1 MNTTIEKIKKI
12 DKINISESKIQKTKE
27 DEKRLSSKDQFC
39 LKALDYF
46 VF

>member
-1 MNTTIEKIKKI
+1 MNATIEKI
-12 DKINISESKIQKTKE
+12 DRINISESKIEKTKE
-27 DEKRLSSKDQFC
+27 VEKKPSLKDQFC

>member
-1 MNTTIEKIKKI
+1 MNTTVEKIEKI
-12 DKINISESKIQKTKE
+12 DISESKIENTKE
-27 DEKRLSSKDQFC
+27 DEKKASSNNQFC

>member
-1 MNTTIEKIKKI
+1 MNATIEKINN
-12 DKINISESKIQKTKE
+12 INISESKIEKTKE
-27 DEKRLSSKDQFC
+27 DEKKPSSKDQFC

>member
-1 MNTTIEKIKKI
+1 MNATIEKI
-12 DKINISESKIQKTKE
+12 DRINISESKIEKTKE
-27 DEKRLSSKDQFC
+27 VEKKPSSKDQFC